1 MEVRYQIFPEEGLL
15 IQQYLSDWNLNTYV
29 EYFSEV
35 MSHPDYHKVTKV
47 FSDVTSIDLLTPY
60 KELQQLIDFRQNRIR
75 SKYFNVHLISNS
87 TNTAFVL
94 LYQQQLK
101 EKGYDYEYCSTLEK
115 AMMLLN
121 LPFTLHEM
129 EHRLENLEERFVR
142 NLNSNAS

>member
-1 MEVRYQIFPEEGLL
+1 MASLPLAGSTI
-15 IQQYLSDWNLNTYV
+15 
-29 EYFSEV
+29 
-35 MSHPDYHKVTKV
+35 
-47 FSDVTSIDLLTPY
+47 
-60 KELQQLIDFRQNRIR
+60 
-75 SKYFNVHLISNS
+75 ISVPGIAIVPS